1 MSSRPLMA
9 ISVLAAAAGIVVAI
23 LGWIEVIEW
32 DHTDSLV
39 AILLFMSLFCLGAAA
54 VVGLR
59 RISRDME
66 LLRQRTKNTAENT
79 MRASSR
85 IEEVRREL
93 MLGTFSHLPGQVGRI
108 EGQLRRGSGAAEE
121 TPGPV
126 GTTVNAVF
134 DAVFV
139 INLPA
144 DQARFAHVAEML
156 TEHGI
161 EFERFPAS
169 DGADPQY
176 DLEWER
182 YSTSGLQLPREQ
194 YTGQRLI
201 ESRGAFGY
209 LKTMERLLTEAQQ
222 RGLGMILVLE
232 DDIMLHKTFAELFTD
247 IWAEV
252 PGDWKLVYLGSAQV
266 DRDKIVPFAAHLYHP
281 GAMAN
286 GSYAIALHSSVFDQA
301 LAAIERLDWPFD
313 AGALREIDAAYPS
326 QTFAVDPPLVI
337 ADVSRSAIRPGRDLE
352 AHSRKHGWNLDDYA
366 APFVAT
372 D

>member
-9 ISVLAAAAGIVVAI
+9 ISVLAAAAGVVVAI
-23 LGWIEVIEW
+23 LGWIDVIEW

-39 AILLFMSLFCLGAAA
+39 AILLFTSLFCLGAAV

-121 TPGPV
+121 TRGLV

-144 DQARFAHVAEML
+144 DQARLAHVAEML

-161 EFERFPAS
+161 EFERFTAT
-169 DGADPQY
+169 DGYDPQF
-176 DLEWER
+176 DGEWER

-194 YTGQRLI
+194 YTGQRLL
-201 ESRGAFGY
+201 ESRGALGY
-209 LKTMERLLTEAQQ
+209 LKTMQRLITEAQ
-222 RGLGMILVLE
+222 RRSLRTILVLE
-232 DDIMLHKTFAELFTD
+232 DDIMLHKRFAQLFAD
-247 IWAEV
+247 AWPDLPE
-252 PGDWKLVYLGSAQV
+252 DWKLVYLGSAQV
-266 DRDKIVPFAAHLYHP
+266 DRAKAVPVGDHLYRP

-286 GSYAIALHSSVFDQA
+286 GSYAVAMHSSVFDQA
-301 LAAIERLDWPFD
+301 LAAIARFDWPFD
-313 AGALREIDAAYPS
+313 AGALREINASYPS
-326 QTFAVDPPLVI
+326 QTFAIDPPLII
-337 ADVSRSAIRPGRDLE
+337 ADVSQSAIRPGRDLVE
-352 AHSRKHGWNLDDYA
+352 HAAKHGWALSDYA
-366 APFVAT
+366 SPFAAG
-372 D
+372 

>member
-1 MSSRPLMA
+1 MA
-9 ISVLAAAAGIVVAI
+9 SSVLAAAAGIAVAV
-23 LGWIEVIEW
+23 LGWIDVIEW
-32 DHTDSLV
+32 DGADSLV
-39 AILLFMSLFCLGAAA
+39 AILLFTSLFCLGAA
-54 VVGLR
+54 VIVGVR

-66 LLRQRTKNTAENT
+66 LLRLRTKNTAENT
-79 MRASSR
+79 MRASNR

-108 EGQLRRGSGAAEE
+108 EGQLRRGSGTAEE
-121 TPGPV
+121 APGPV

-144 DQARFAHVAEML
+144 NQARFAHVAKML
-156 TEHGI
+156 TQHGI
-161 EFERFPAS
+161 EFERFVAR
-169 DGADPQY
+169 DGDDPQY
-176 DLEWER
+176 DLEWES
-182 YSTSGLQLPREQ
+182 YTSRGLQLPREQ
-194 YTGQRLI
+194 YTGQHLI

-222 RGLGMILVLE
+222 RGLGTILVLE
-232 DDIMLHKTFAELFTD
+232 DDIMLHNRFAELFTE

-252 PGDWKLVYLGSAQV
+252 PADWKLVYLGSAQV
-266 DRDKIVPFAAHLYHP
+266 DRTKIVPVTAHLYHP

-301 LAAIERLDWPFD
+301 LAAVARFDWPFD

-326 QTFAVDPPLVI
+326 QTFAADPPLII

-352 AHSRKHGWNLDDYA
+352 AHSRKHGWNLNDYA
-366 APFVAT
+366 APFAES